1 MQSAS
6 LSAKRPAITAAEMF
20 EMQNQDPRILK
31 IASKL
36 MLRPRGLAHAR

>member
-31 IASKL
+31 IAGKL

>member
-20 EMQNQDPRILK
+20 ENQDPRILK